1 MSGHVFRKDLSQ
13 WLTPRPVIHEVMN
26 RFNADLSFD
35 QVDSILDPATGD
47 GRLCDAMPQRAYIVG
62 VDIDP
67 TITELSE
74 TRPWD
79 DCYSGFDFL
88 RPFEQV
94 DDFEFDLA
102 VTNPPYEGGKDLEFV
117 VKCMRL
123 SGRVIAILRSSFLHN
138 KGTRSRV
145 LRAPGWGLKSVLAL
159 GRVRFEGLAGSNGP
173 RHDFIAI
180 DLVEGFDGVTTW
192 ERV

>member
-1 MSGHVFRKDLSQ
+1 MTHVFRKDLSQ

-35 QVDSILDPATGD
+35 KVDSILDPATGD
-47 GRLCDAMPQRAYIVG
+47 GRLCDVMPQHCHIVG
-62 VDIDP
+62 VDLDAS
-67 TITELSE
+67 ITEMSE
-74 TRPWD
+74 SKPW
-79 DCYSGFDFL
+79 GELVTGVDFL
-88 RPFEQV
+88 SGYDAPEGTFG
-94 DDFEFDLA
+94 LA

-123 SGRVIAILRSSFLHN
+123 STRVIAILRSSFLHN

-145 LRAPGWGLKSVLAL
+145 LRAPGWGLKTVLAL

-180 DLVEGFDGVTTW
+180 DLVEGFEGATTW